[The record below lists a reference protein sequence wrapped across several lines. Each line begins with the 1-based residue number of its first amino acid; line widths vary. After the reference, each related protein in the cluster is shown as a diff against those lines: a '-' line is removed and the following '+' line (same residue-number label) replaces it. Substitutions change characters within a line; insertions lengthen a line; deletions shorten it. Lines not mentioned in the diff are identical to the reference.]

1 MENLRD
7 KYLRFRPVSVEPE
20 IDEDRLSSDLTRY
33 LALAGELGA
42 SAAAIVDREAW
53 HLDPRVTLKCAVPR
67 CRNYSTCANCP
78 PHSPSATETAAIIDR
93 YRKGI
98 LLRWQYRREASREEG
113 RELRRAA
120 YSTLAAIEAAAFY
133 DGYYL
138 ACGFGSGSCRLSLC
152 GDDVCQEITEP
163 HKGCRHPL
171 LARPSMEAVGFD
183 VYKTAARAGWVLHPA
198 GRGCPEDIAANLSRI
213 AIVLIV

>member
-1 MENLRD
+1 MENLKD
-7 KYLRFRPVSVEPE
+7 KYLRFRPVGVEPE
-20 IDEDRLSSDLTRY
+20 IDEDRLSADLTRY

-42 SAAAIVDREAW
+42 SAAAILDREAW

-67 CRNYSTCANCP
+67 CRNFSTCANCP

-98 LLRWQYRREASREEG
+98 LLRWQYRRGASRQEG
-113 RELRRAA
+113 KELRSSA

-152 GDDVCQEITEP
+152 DDGFCQEIVEP
-163 HKGCRHPL
+163 HKGCRHPF

-183 VYKTAARAGWVLHPA
+183 VYKTAARAGWILHPA

-213 AIVLIV
+213 AIVLVA

>member
-1 MENLRD
+1 MENLKD

-20 IDEDRLSSDLTRY
+20 VNEDRLSEDLTRY

-53 HLDPRVTLKCAVPR
+53 YLDPRVTLKCAVPR
-67 CRNYSTCANCP
+67 CRHYGTCANCP
-78 PHSPSATETAAIIDR
+78 PHSPSTAETAAIIDR

-98 LLRWQYRREASREEG
+98 LLRWQYRREASHQEG
-113 RELRRAA
+113 KEMRSAM
-120 YSTLAAIEAAAFY
+120 YSTLAALEAAAFY

-138 ACGFGSGSCRLSLC
+138 ACGFGSGSCRRSLC
-152 GDDVCQEITEP
+152 GDDVCQEIAEP
-163 HKGCRHPL
+163 HKGCRHPF

-183 VYKTAARAGWVLHPA
+183 VYKTAARAGWILHPA
-198 GRGCPEDIAANLSRI
+198 GRGCPEDIAASLSRI
-213 AIVLIV
+213 AIVLIA